1 MLIEVS
7 FARARYATL
16 EDVPMRVRLVNDG
29 PAPVRVPDPFHAV
42 NWQPW
47 YRVWREGDAAA
58 RRISHRSARFDDHR
72 APPEGADP
80 VLVTLGPGEALD
92 DEVPLRAWAH
102 LDEPGVFHVVAVL
115 EWEGIVVTSP
125 EAVFEV
131 HGFQGEVSVGV
142 DVGVDAVQYPWLA
155 WLDRGPAGSTMG
167 QSIFHEERPDLGEL
181 ERMSA
186 EVLHAVRPSVVAVY
200 APWTTYD
207 RKEELTFWR
216 AWRDG
221 QHLAAME
228 VSLPGPHWFDLGEG
242 GAVVHPVV
250 MSRGGAL
257 TACVRTAA
265 GALFAA
271 RFTAPGVIG
280 VEGPRLP
287 GALFAARVAP
297 DPADEGASLFV
308 GALCESAGGR
318 ACGLLARFDGARG
331 AWDAPVRFD
340 APTLTPLP
348 RSVPGVTVVEGRVRL
363 GFMARRDDGALV
375 RAEVTDDGAAHVR
388 EELGAM
394 DHDPFATAVAYGL
407 SPGAGAEAH
416 WAVLLDPARGF
427 SSRGR
432 SPSAL
437 PSRALMPMELL
448 PISQTLYLALHD
460 PANGVTFHMMR

>member
-7 FARARYATL
+7 FARARYAAL

-29 PAPVRVPDPFHAV
+29 DAAVRVPDPFRAV

-47 YRVWREGDAAA
+47 YRVWREGDATA

-72 APPEGADP
+72 APPEGEDP
-80 VLVTLGPGEALD
+80 ALVTLEPGAVLD

-102 LDEPGVFHVVAVL
+102 LDEPGVFHVCAAL
-115 EWEGIVVTSP
+115 EWEEISVASP
-125 EAVFEV
+125 EAVFELQA
-131 HGFQGEVSVGV
+131 FQGEVSVGV
-142 DVGVDAVQYPWLA
+142 DVGVASVQYPWLA
-155 WLDRGPAGSTMG
+155 WLHRDPAGSAMG
-167 QSIFHEERPDLGEL
+167 QSLFHEERPDLGEL

-228 VSLPGPHWFDLGEG
+228 VSLPGPLWFDLGDG

-265 GALFAA
+265 GALVAA
-271 RFTAPGVIG
+271 RFTAQGVVG

-287 GALFAARVAP
+287 GALCAARVTP
-297 DPADEGASLFV
+297 DPRDDGASMFV
-308 GALCESAGGR
+308 GALCESAGGH

-331 AWDAPVRFD
+331 AWDEAVPFD
-340 APTLTPLP
+340 APALRPLP
-348 RSVPGVTVVEGRVRL
+348 RSVPGVTAVEGRARL
-363 GFMARRDDGALV
+363 GFMARRDDGVLV
-375 RAEVTDDGAAHVR
+375 RAEVTADGAAHVR
-388 EELGAM
+388 EALGAM
-394 DHDPFATAVAYGL
+394 TDPPFATAVAYGL
-407 SPGAGAEAH
+407 SPGAAAEAH

-427 SSRGR
+427 SSRGAT
-432 SPSAL
+432 PAAL
-437 PSRALMPMELL
+437 PARALMPMELL
-448 PISQTLYLALHD
+448 PITQTLYLALQD
-460 PANGVTFHMMR
+460 PANGVTFHMLR